1 MPIYVILALVA
12 AFCYSLNAIWS
23 KIASKHAITER
34 NSLIFYSYLAW
45 LVFSP
50 ALLFL
55 TKIQNPLNGI
65 IPLFLFCVAFFLGN
79 FFVVTVLFRYD
90 ISVLHPFFHFQT
102 IFSVSF
108 AFLFL
113 KEIFPP
119 STYFWILL
127 IIIGGFLVGL
137 NEKFKP
143 EAIISKNFLI
153 FLAGIFFYAFSD
165 IFAKKTMEFMN
176 FYNLKFWSSLIFP
189 LMGLSLIPGAGKNIK
204 ISKRQFLP
212 VLILGFFGFI
222 AHLFFFNA
230 ISYNITISQPLAMFG
245 SLFTFLISVGLSRIK
260 PEFLEY
266 HTTKIYALRGIGILL
281 MLSAA
286 IMISL
291 T

>member
-1 MPIYVILALVA
+1 MPIYVILALAA
-12 AFCYSLNAIWS
+12 AFCYSLYAIWLKITS
-23 KIASKHAITER
+23 KYALKER
-34 NSLIFYSYLAW
+34 NSLIFYTYLVGTAF
-45 LVFSP
+45 LP
-50 ALLFL
+50 IILLS

-65 IPLFLFCVAFFLGN
+65 IPLFLFCIAFFLGN
-79 FFVVTVLFRYD
+79 FFVTTVLFRYD

-102 IFSVSF
+102 IFSVSL

-113 KEIFPP
+113 QERFPS
-119 STYFWILL
+119 STYSWILL
-127 IIIGGFLVGL
+127 IIIGGVLVGID
-137 NEKFKP
+137 EKFRLK
-143 EAIISKNFLI
+143 AIVSKNFLI
-153 FLAGIFFYAFSD
+153 FLIGIFFYALSD
-165 IFAKKTMEFMN
+165 IFAKKTMEFMS
-176 FYNLKFWSSLIFP
+176 FYNLKFWSSLILPF
-189 LMGLSLIPGAGKNIK
+189 MGLSLIPGAGKNIK
-204 ISKRQFLP
+204 ISKQQVLA

-245 SLFTFLISVGLSRIK
+245 SLLTFLISFGLSRIK

-266 HTTKIYALRGIGILL
+266 HTAKIYALRGIGVLL